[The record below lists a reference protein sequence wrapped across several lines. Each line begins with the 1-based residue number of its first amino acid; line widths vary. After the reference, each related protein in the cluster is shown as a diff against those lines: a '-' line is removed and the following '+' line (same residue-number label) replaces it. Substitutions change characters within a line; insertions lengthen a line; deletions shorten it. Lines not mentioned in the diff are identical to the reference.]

1 MRASSL
7 LLGAVRAAASLGMAQ
22 TPRAT
27 HTQPRRVK
35 PEVAVSAPPEI
46 VFFNGV
52 INSGAGLAGDKP
64 QTVQAMAI
72 GSGKVLAVGTTDEI
86 TRLAGPKTRLRDL
99 DSANTCTY
107 VFPGFNDAH
116 THLGDAGRTKLN
128 VDLTGIKFLSAMLA
142 REQVFGHAAPAGHWL
157 TGGNRDHTLWTKQT
171 LPTRQELDKV
181 TAGHPAFLGRIDG
194 HIPSPT
200 PRPWPRACPWPLAPT
215 IRWNPS
221 RRFAGSTPP

>member
-1 MRASSL
+1 
-7 LLGAVRAAASLGMAQ
+7 
-22 TPRAT
+22 
-27 HTQPRRVK
+27 VK
-35 PEVAVSAPPEI
+35 PEPAVSAPPEI

-52 INSGAGLAGDKP
+52 IYTGVGLAEDKP

-72 GSGKVLAVGTTDEI
+72 GGGKVLAVGSTDEI